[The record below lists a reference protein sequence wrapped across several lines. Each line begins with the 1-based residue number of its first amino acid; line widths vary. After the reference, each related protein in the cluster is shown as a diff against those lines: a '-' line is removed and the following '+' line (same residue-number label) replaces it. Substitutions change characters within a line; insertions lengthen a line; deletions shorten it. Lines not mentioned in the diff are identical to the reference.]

1 MGSEP
6 NSIVILFLLCPMLR
20 AQSSMQVKTMITGG
34 RIDAVEGKK
43 NKEDEFKGLN
53 INISVDG
60 VSVTG
65 ENVEVSYTY
74 DANYAEGVGFVR
86 VKGAIFAKEDK
97 KLAKEIDDEWK
108 KSKKMPDVF
117 AEGILSAINYTG
129 SANGIFISRVLNL
142 SPPLVPQRI
151 QLGGAMAGTKK

>member
-1 MGSEP
+1 
-6 NSIVILFLLCPMLR
+6 
-20 AQSSMQVKTMITGG
+20 MITGG

-43 NKEDEFKGLN
+43 NKEDQFKGLN

-60 VSVTG
+60 VKVSG
-65 ENVEVSYTY
+65 DEVEVSYTY
-74 DANYAEGVGFVR
+74 DANYADDVGYVR
-86 VKGAIFAKEDK
+86 VKGVILAKEDK
-97 KLAKEIDDEWK
+97 KLAKEIEDEWK

-129 SANGIFISRVLNL
+129 SANGIFVSRVLNL

-151 QLGGAMAGTKK
+151 QLGGAMGATKK